1 MNSRSSRVA
10 AAAIAVAVGLVVA
23 SCSPAGS
30 TGNSSAEQPA
40 SVGNSGTDSTAAGET
55 TGAADSGA
63 AASGSATAP
72 GSATAAAAPS
82 GTFVVARTGD
92 VDKLDPHLATAFQTI
107 ETLGLVYDSLV
118 KTDADGK
125 LIPGL
130 ATSWKT
136 SDGGKTITFQ
146 LRDGVKWQDGDAFTS
161 ADVKASIE
169 RILDEKTSAVG
180 RSNLSLITSVD
191 APDPGTAVLHL
202 SAPDTAIYYALAST
216 NSSILHAKDITAGT
230 VGKTPDGTGPFS
242 WKSWQPEQRV
252 TLAANAD
259 YWGGA
264 PGVASLEFRVIPS
277 ESSILAGMKAGSFQ
291 LGVLSDPSV
300 AAQAEG
306 ASNFALVKQ
315 PVLSYHVMQLNGRRP
330 PLDKLKV
337 RQAIACAVDRQ
348 QVIDTAAFGDGQ
360 VTGPITSPGYQF
372 DPTEG
377 LPCKPGDLD
386 AAKQLLADAGEGGGF
401 HLKTIVETGEYATSV
416 AEGQNLQAQL
426 AKIGVTLDLQQLT
439 TSPYVKAWLD
449 ADYDAAVA
457 LNGGSSDPFLMY
469 GRYFTTDGSLT
480 KPAGLESKELN
491 ELLVKGNSTDD
502 ETVRQQTY
510 QQLQK
515 TLLEQS
521 PWVWMFRGDDYY
533 LVSSKVQGFTARA
546 DESLTSLGSATLSG

>member
-1 MNSRSSRVA
+1 MSSR
-10 AAAIAVAVGLVVA
+10 IRKTAVALAAVSGLVVA
-23 SCSPAGS
+23 ACSPAGS
-30 TGNSSAEQPA
+30 TGNSSQPTA
-40 SVGNSGTDSTAAGET
+40 GSETTAAT
-55 TGAADSGA
+55 TE
-63 AASGSATAP
+63 GS
-72 GSATAAAAPS
+72 APS
-82 GTFVVARTGD
+82 GSSPGQATGSSGPVTAPTGNFVVARTGD
-92 VDKLDPHLATAFQTI
+92 VDKLDPQLATAFQTI

-136 SDGGKTITFQ
+136 SDDGKTITFE
-146 LRDGVKWQDGDAFTS
+146 LRDGVSWHDGDPFTS
-161 ADVKASIE
+161 ADVKVSLE

-180 RSNLSLITSVD
+180 RSNLSLITKVD
-191 APDPGTAVLHL
+191 APDPKTAVLHL
-202 SAPDTAIYYALAST
+202 SAPDTAIFYALAST

-230 VGKTPDGTGPFS
+230 VGKTPDGTGAFS
-242 WKSWQPEQRV
+242 WKAWEPEQRV
-252 TLAANAD
+252 TLAANPD
-259 YWGGA
+259 YWGGS
-264 PGVASLEFRVIPS
+264 PGVATLEFRVIPS

-300 AAQAEG
+300 AAQGEG
-306 ASNFALVKQ
+306 ANNFSLVKQ
-315 PVLSYHVMQLNGRRP
+315 PVLSYHVLQLNGRRP
-330 PLDKLKV
+330 PLDKLPV
-337 RQAIACAVDRQ
+337 RQAIACAIDRQ

-377 LPCKPGDLD
+377 LPCKPGDLE
-386 AAKQLLADAGEGGGF
+386 AAKKLLADAGQGGGF

-426 AKIGVTLDLQQLT
+426 AKIGITLDLQQLT

-457 LNGGSSDPFLMY
+457 LNGGSSDPYLMY

-480 KPAGLESKELN
+480 KPAGLVSKELN
-491 ELLVKGNSTDD
+491 DLLVKGNSTDD
-502 ETVRQQTY
+502 EKARQSTY
-510 QQLQK
+510 QDLQK

-533 LVSSKVQGFTARA
+533 LVSSKVKGFTARA

>member
-1 MNSRSSRVA
+1 VLSRVRSIALLA
-10 AAAIAVAVGLVVA
+10 AALGLVVA
-23 SCSPAGS
+23 ACSPAGS
-30 TGNSSAEQPA
+30 TGNSSANQPA
-40 SVGNSGTDSTAAGET
+40 SEPSSASQTAADTAGSGQAS
-55 TGAADSGA
+55 TGSGA
-63 AASGSATAP
+63 PSSGAGTS
-72 GSATAAAAPS
+72 GAAPS

-92 VDKLDPHLATAFQTI
+92 VDKLDPQLATAFQTI

-118 KTDADGK
+118 KTDNEGK

-130 ATSWKT
+130 ATSWKA
-136 SDGGKTITFQ
+136 SDDGKTITFQ
-146 LRDGVKWQDGDAFTS
+146 LRQDVKWHNGDPFTS

-169 RILDEKTSAVG
+169 RILDEKTGAVG
-180 RSNLSLITSVD
+180 RSNLSLITSVE
-191 APDPGTAVLHL
+191 APDPNTAVLHL

-230 VGKTPDGTGPFS
+230 VAKTPDGTGPFS
-242 WKSWQPEQRV
+242 WKAWQPEQRV
-252 TLAANAD
+252 TLAANTN
-259 YWGGA
+259 YWGGSPA
-264 PGVASLEFRVIPS
+264 VASLEFRVIPS

-306 ASNFALVKQ
+306 AANFALVKQ
-315 PVLSYHVMQLNGRRP
+315 PALSYHVLQLNGRRP
-330 PLDKLKV
+330 PLDKLAV

-348 QVIDTAAFGDGQ
+348 QVIDTAAFGDGK

-377 LPCKPGDLD
+377 LPCKPGDVD
-386 AAKQLLADAGEGGGF
+386 AAKKLLADAGQPNGF

-426 AKIGVTLDLQQLT
+426 AKIGISLDLVQLT

-480 KPAGLESKELN
+480 KPAGLVSKELN
-491 ELLVKGNSTDD
+491 DLLVKGNSTDD

-515 TLLEQS
+515 TLLQQS

-533 LVSSKVQGFTARA
+533 LVSSKVKGFTARA
-546 DESLTSLGSATLSG
+546 DESLTNLASASLSG